1 MVHFV
6 QNAPE
11 WPGIHDRPARQMR
24 QNSTLVGPALRRC
37 SSDLSGAIYME
48 ITGIKALTFDV
59 FGTVTDWRST
69 IIREGRELE
78 EKSGAGKGSRRIPWE
93 DFADAWRAGYKP
105 AMQRVRSGELPWLNI
120 DALHRLILDELLERF
135 GITGLNEN
143 EKADFNRVWHRL
155 DPWPDAR
162 EGIDRLRKRFI
173 VSTLSNGNISLLV
186 NMAKHA
192 DLRWDCVLSAE
203 LSNHYKP
210 DAEVYLKAAGLLG
223 LSPGEVMMVAAHNSD
238 LQGARA
244 AGLRTAFVYR
254 IREFGSNQETDLTPD
269 PSCDLVAED
278 FIDLADQLA
287 G

>member
-1 MVHFV
+1 M
-6 QNAPE
+6 N
-11 WPGIHDRPARQMR
+11 
-24 QNSTLVGPALRRC
+24 T
-37 SSDLSGAIYME
+37 SD
-48 ITGIKALTFDV
+48 IKALTFDV
-59 FGTVTDWRST
+59 FGTVTDWRGT

-78 EKSGAGKGSRRIPWE
+78 RKLDLGTGGRSIPWE

-105 AMQRVRSGELPWLNI
+105 AMQRVRSGGLPWLNI

-135 GITGLNEN
+135 GITGLSED
-143 EKADFNRVWHRL
+143 EKANFNRVWHRL

-162 EGIDRLRKRFI
+162 EGIERLRRRFI
-173 VSTLSNGNISLLV
+173 VASLSNGNISLLV

-210 DAEVYLKAAGLLG
+210 DAEAYLKAAELLG

-244 AGLRTAFVYR
+244 AGSRTAFVYR
-254 IREFGSNQETDLTPD
+254 TREFGMNQETDLAPD
-269 PSCDLVAED
+269 PAVDIVAAD